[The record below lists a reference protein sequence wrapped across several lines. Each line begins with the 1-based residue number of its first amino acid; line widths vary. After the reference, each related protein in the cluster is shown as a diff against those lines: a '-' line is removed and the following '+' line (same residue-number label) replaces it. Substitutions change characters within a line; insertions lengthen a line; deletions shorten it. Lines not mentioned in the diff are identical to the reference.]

1 MENTTTKPRTFTAR
15 NIAGGAET
23 WRFWKDGKYWRLQGP
38 DAYTR
43 ALEETWLASVPRI
56 HGILGNYGLKAEI
69 S

>member
-38 DAYTR
+38 DAYTPSLVR
-43 ALEETWLASVPRI
+43 GTK
-56 HGILGNYGLKAEI
+56 GKAAPAREI
-69 S
+69 EVRV